1 MIQQMNIV
9 VDKSDF
15 INGYNNID
23 IEKLSQVTNSYVNSI
38 VCSCVDKIPRA
49 TRNNIFVEMLKKLN
63 HGGQLTIRFL
73 NPVLVANKVKN
84 GFVDGMGFSEM
95 VDGLKS
101 SWTETDLL
109 AILSQLSGYQIIK
122 LYSEDIHSIAVI
134 EKNK

>member
-1 MIQQMNIV
+1 MIQQINIV
-9 VDKSDF
+9 VDTNDS
-15 INGYNNID
+15 INGYNNVNV
-23 IEKLSQVTNSYVNSI
+23 EQLSQVTNSYVNSI
-38 VCSCVDKIPRA
+38 ICSCVDKIPRN
-49 TRNNIFVEMLKKLN
+49 TRNNIFSEMLKKLN

-73 NPVLVANKVKN
+73 NPILVSSKVKN
-84 GFVDGMGFSEM
+84 GLVDGMGFSEM

-109 AILSQLSGYQIIK
+109 AIISQLNGYQIIK

>member
-9 VDKSDF
+9 VDDSDSV
-15 INGYNNID
+15 NGYNNID
-23 IEKLSQVTNSYVNSI
+23 IKQLSQVTNSYVNSI
-38 VCSCVDKIPRA
+38 VCNCSDKIPSNI
-49 TRNNIFVEMLKKLN
+49 RNNIFTELLKKLS

-73 NPVLVANKVKN
+73 NPILVCNKIKN
-84 GFVDGMGFSEM
+84 GLVDGMGFAEM
-95 VDGLKS
+95 VHGIKS

-109 AILSQLSGYQIIK
+109 AILSQLNGYQLIK